1 MDCSSPNKHPLPL
14 REHSGLGRI
23 SDPGEQ
29 VQACLEELR
38 NSEAGKAGYGDQT
51 GKSEKTKGRSA
62 FIRF

>member
-1 MDCSSPNKHPLPL
+1 M
-14 REHSGLGRI
+14 
-23 SDPGEQ
+23 
-29 VQACLEELR
+29 EELR